1 MSHGDEDDSKNFDL
15 PSDLVDRPRREAKK
29 DHSMDKKRVDELDR
43 KRKNLHKRRI
53 QELQEE
59 DLDDD
64 EAEFRH
70 LWK

>member
-1 MSHGDEDDSKNFDL
+1 MSHGDEDDLKNFDL
-15 PSDLVDRPRREAKK
+15 PDDLVEKPRREAKK

-43 KRKNLHKRRI
+43 KRQNLHKRRI

-59 DLDDD
+59 DLDND
-64 EAEFRH
+64 EAEYRH